1 MKKNK
6 KINNVLI
13 TGSARRIG
21 RAIALDLAN
30 NGWNIIVHYKK
41 SKKDAIELCEKIK
54 KNGSKSFVI
63 YGNLSKDQDV
73 KNIIKRVKKEFG
85 YITCLI
91 NNASEFDNDNIN
103 NMTKK
108 SWERHMQV
116 NFYAPILLSQ
126 KFKQQLPSK
135 VKGNIINIVDQ
146 KVTKLTPKFLSYT
159 LSKSGLWTA
168 TKILAM
174 ALAPNIRV
182 NAIAPGPTIKSKR
195 QSILNFKKQSSA
207 TILKRGGD
215 PKEIGNAVKFILNS
229 SSMTGQT
236 IFLDGGQR
244 LVWKTLDSIGKE

>member
-1 MKKNK
+1 
-6 KINNVLI
+6 
-13 TGSARRIG
+13 
-21 RAIALDLAN
+21 
-30 NGWNIIVHYKK
+30 
-41 SKKDAIELCEKIK
+41 
-54 KNGSKSFVI
+54 
-63 YGNLSKDQDV
+63 
-73 KNIIKRVKKEFG
+73 
-85 YITCLI
+85 
-91 NNASEFDNDNIN
+91 
-103 NMTKK
+103 
-108 SWERHMQV
+108 MQV

-174 ALAPNIRV
+174 ALAPRIRV

-195 QSILNFKKQSSA
+195 QSILNFKKQSLA
-207 TILKRGGD
+207 TILKRGSD

-244 LVWKTLDSIGKE
+244 LVWKTLDSIERE